1 MERAFI
7 ETFTGRPVRPGH
19 GFLEQLTVD
28 REED

>member
-7 ETFTGRPVRPGH
+7 ETFTGRTVRQRH